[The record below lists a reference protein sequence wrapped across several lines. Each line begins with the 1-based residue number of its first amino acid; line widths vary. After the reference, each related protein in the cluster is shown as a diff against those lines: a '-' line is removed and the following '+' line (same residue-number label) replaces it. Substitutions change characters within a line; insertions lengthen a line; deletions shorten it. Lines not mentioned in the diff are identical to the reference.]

1 MILKHKSDGITPLCN
16 SLPFPHSCLW
26 HLKTKF
32 LVLAYKPQYSSRCLP
47 FWLRLLLL
55 CTSFMLLPPPTL
67 ASYWCCCCFFNTQ
80 SSCFKV
86 LAYLVLSS
94 PWNTLPPA
102 LNMVGSSWHSNLS
115 LQFTSERHSLNTYS
129 KVASHPHLF
138 SMTSLYIMFTII
150 YLFIDS
156 HSSSSLHPHK
166 FHESTDLD
174 CFVILSLVSR
184 IVRGIYCRWCSVIIY
199 WISELSGHVSVLRI
213 LSLATSLSLT

>member
-86 LAYLVLSS
+86 LACLVLSS

-156 HSSSSLHPHK
+156 LTAPLHSTPISFMRAQTLTVLLFYPWWV
-166 FHESTDLD
+166 EL
-174 CFVILSLVSR
+174 CVAY
-184 IVRGIYCRWCSVIIY
+184 IVDD
-199 WISELSGHVSVLRI
+199 
-213 LSLATSLSLT
+213 AQ